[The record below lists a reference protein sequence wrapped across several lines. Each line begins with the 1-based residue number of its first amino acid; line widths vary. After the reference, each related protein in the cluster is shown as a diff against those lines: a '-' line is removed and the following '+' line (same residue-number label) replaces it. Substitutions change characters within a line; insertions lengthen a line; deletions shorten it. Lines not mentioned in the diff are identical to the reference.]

1 MIGVIVFTDANKAGQ
16 LTTHYAVALNRSNVS
31 KIGEEVTKIKNNKVN
46 NQGTITKLT
55 LSTPKVLKAFQTEQD
70 YNSQGKIIK
79 LTL

>member
-1 MIGVIVFTDANKAGQ
+1 MIDVIVFTDANKAGQ
-16 LTTHYAVALNRSNVS
+16 LTTQNVVALNRSNVS
-31 KIGEEVTKIKNNKVN
+31 KIGEQVTKIKNNKVN

-55 LSTPKVLKAFQTEQD
+55 LSTPKVLRAFQTEQD